1 MLHHLV
7 VPANAGTHMWTAAVA
22 QEAFLVRSDRLH
34 PYVRPVD
41 AVGLNRWPRWFP
53 RRELQSTTRPD
64 FGQWVPRTVSHLG
77 ASDPTIS
84 SSCSS
89 DAAGAK
95 APTDRFLRRR
105 VRQACARCRIPHP
118 SPSAS

>member
-64 FGQWVPRTVSHLG
+64 FGQWVPRIVSHLG
-77 ASDPTIS
+77 SIDPAIS
-84 SSCSS
+84 LLLQL
-89 DAAGAK
+89 
-95 APTDRFLRRR
+95 RFRRR
-105 VRQACARCRIPHP
+105 GEPADRPRSYAANVEGSRAP
-118 SPSAS
+118 S